1 MGLSQRFTC
10 LCHFLMELEDP
21 LSFLSFLFFFFCKK
35 RDLTIQNYYP
45 PCSRSDF
52 VLGISP
58 HPDSDIGRSLWQ
70 DDEVPGL
77 QIRHK
82 DE

>member
-1 MGLSQRFTC
+1 MGLSQRITS
-10 LCHFLMELEDP
+10 LCHFSMELEDP
-21 LSFLSFLFFFFCKK
+21 LSFFLSFFCKK
-35 RDLTIQNYYP
+35 RYLTIQNYYP

-58 HPDSDIGRSLWQ
+58 HPDSDIVRSLWQ

-82 DE
+82 DQ